1 MDYDFIIIGTGPSG
15 SIVGSNLAKKGYKI
29 AMVDRATN
37 IKKNSDTNS
46 FIFSPYINK
55 SPFNY
60 TPLFSN
66 QLGGN
71 SALWH
76 NKIYLLSKKALHK
89 GFAFANSNV
98 PPLLSFPNP
107 LINLNPLPSSILF
120 FTLSS
125 GCGGNF

>member
-15 SIVGSNLAKKGYKI
+15 SVVGSNLAKKGYKI

-46 FIFSPYINK
+46 FIFSPYIKK

-76 NKIYLLSKKALHK
+76 NKIYLLSKKEFNTENW
-89 GFAFANSNV
+89 GFNYNELKKKFKRLV
-98 PPLLSFPNP
+98 
-107 LINLNPLPSSILF
+107 
-120 FTLSS
+120 
-125 GCGGNF
+125 